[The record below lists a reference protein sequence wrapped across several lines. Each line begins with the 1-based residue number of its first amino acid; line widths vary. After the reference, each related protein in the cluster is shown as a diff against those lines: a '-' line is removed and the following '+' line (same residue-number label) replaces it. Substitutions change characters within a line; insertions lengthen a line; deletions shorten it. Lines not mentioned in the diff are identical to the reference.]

1 MPIKTTTTAADVC
14 EQARLIVEDPKFS
27 AAMRRATL
35 RLAVDPALRNRRE
48 VTVRCNPPS
57 ENER

>member
-1 MPIKTTTTAADVC
+1 MINKTKPEGDLTERA
-14 EQARLIVEDPKFS
+14 QAVLEDPKFS